1 MPIAS
6 PHDVLTFWFA
16 PGQSDRWY
24 AKDEAFDAEIRQR
37 FLPTYE
43 AACSGHLDAW
53 REGPHSLLALIIVLD
68 QFPRNTVPRVGTR
81 LCLRCAGGAIHQGR
95 RRARV

>member
-24 AKDEAFDAEIRQR
+24 AKDEAFDAEIRER
-37 FLPTYE
+37 FLPNYE
-43 AACSGHLDAW
+43 AACSGHVDAW
-53 REGPHSLLALIIVLD
+53 R
-68 QFPRNTVPRVGTR
+68 
-81 LCLRCAGGAIHQGR
+81 
-95 RRARV
+95 

>member
-37 FLPTYE
+37 FCPPMRLPVRDT
-43 AACSGHLDAW
+43 LM
-53 REGPHSLLALIIVLD
+53 R
-68 QFPRNTVPRVGTR
+68 GTKAQT
-81 LCLRCAGGAIHQGR
+81 RCWH
-95 RRARV
+95 

>member
-24 AKDEAFDAEIRQR
+24 AKDEAFDA
-37 FLPTYE
+37 
-43 AACSGHLDAW
+43 
-53 REGPHSLLALIIVLD
+53 
-68 QFPRNTVPRVGTR
+68 
-81 LCLRCAGGAIHQGR
+81 
-95 RRARV
+95 